1 MNQAFIFDVF
11 GTLLDWRTGVATQL
25 KHAFEMRSLSID
37 PLAFSDYWR
46 ALYGPAMDRVR
57 SGSRGYVRLEKLH
70 RENLDETL
78 QVFGIG
84 DAFDHQAREDLS
96 SAWERLPPWPDVCAG
111 MARLQPLGFLAPC
124 SNASIAMSVRMA
136 RYADFRWDAIC
147 GAELA
152 RDYKPSPSVYLAAA
166 TALALTPER
175 VVMVAAHNGDLAAA
189 SQAGLRT
196 AFFPRANEHGPG
208 QKTNL
213 VPDGDWDFVAADLS
227 DLARKIEEQ
236 L

>member
-57 SGSRGYVRLEKLH
+57 SGSRGYVRLEELH

-152 RDYKPSPSVYLAAA
+152 RDYKPSPSVYRGGRRNSNQL
-166 TALALTPER
+166 
-175 VVMVAAHNGDLAAA
+175 
-189 SQAGLRT
+189 
-196 AFFPRANEHGPG
+196 
-208 QKTNL
+208 
-213 VPDGDWDFVAADLS
+213 LS
-227 DLARKIEEQ
+227 FGN
-236 L
+236 

>member
-1 MNQAFIFDVF
+1 MF
-11 GTLLDWRTGVATQL
+11 GL
-25 KHAFEMRSLSID
+25 KNSIVKTWMKHSKCSALAMLSITKRGKI
-37 PLAFSDYWR
+37 L
-46 ALYGPAMDRVR
+46 VR
-57 SGSRGYVRLEKLH
+57 RGS
-70 RENLDETL
+70 
-78 QVFGIG
+78 
-84 DAFDHQAREDLS
+84 
-96 SAWERLPPWPDVCAG
+96 RLPPWPDVYAG

-166 TALALTPER
+166 KALALPPER

-213 VPDGDWDFVAADLS
+213 VPDGDWDFVAADMY

>member
-11 GTLLDWRTGVATQL
+11 GTLLDWRTGIATQL

-57 SGSRGYVRLEKLH
+57 SGSRGYVRLEELH

-96 SAWERLPPWPDVCAG
+96 SAWERLPPWPDV
-111 MARLQPLGFLAPC
+111 
-124 SNASIAMSVRMA
+124 
-136 RYADFRWDAIC
+136 
-147 GAELA
+147 
-152 RDYKPSPSVYLAAA
+152 
-166 TALALTPER
+166 
-175 VVMVAAHNGDLAAA
+175 
-189 SQAGLRT
+189 
-196 AFFPRANEHGPG
+196 
-208 QKTNL
+208 
-213 VPDGDWDFVAADLS
+213 LS
-227 DLARKIEEQ
+227 LIHI
-236 L
+236 

>member
-57 SGSRGYVRLEKLH
+57 SGSRGYVRLEELH

-78 QVFGIG
+78 LAFGIG

-96 SAWERLPPWPDVCAG
+96 SAWEPSAAMAGRLRGDGTSSTARFSCTLLECLDRDVSSDG
-111 MARLQPLGFLAPC
+111 PVRRLQVGCNLRCRTG
-124 SNASIAMSVRMA
+124 
-136 RYADFRWDAIC
+136 
-147 GAELA
+147 
-152 RDYKPSPSVYLAAA
+152 
-166 TALALTPER
+166 T
-175 VVMVAAHNGDLAAA
+175 
-189 SQAGLRT
+189 GL
-196 AFFPRANEHGPG
+196 
-208 QKTNL
+208 
-213 VPDGDWDFVAADLS
+213 
-227 DLARKIEEQ
+227 
-236 L
+236 